1 MVTSWGSHLGKRGAG
16 TGPTKRTTAQF
27 NEPAMI
33 AFVYT
38 VGLLLL
44 SQVFGEPHQRETSQF
59 NWHRVWNSIDESMR
73 QLTHTPQ

>member
-27 NEPAMI
+27 NEPVII
-33 AFVYT
+33 AFVYCGT
-38 VGLLLL
+38 AIVVA
-44 SQVFGEPHQRETSQF
+44 SFWEPHQRETSQF